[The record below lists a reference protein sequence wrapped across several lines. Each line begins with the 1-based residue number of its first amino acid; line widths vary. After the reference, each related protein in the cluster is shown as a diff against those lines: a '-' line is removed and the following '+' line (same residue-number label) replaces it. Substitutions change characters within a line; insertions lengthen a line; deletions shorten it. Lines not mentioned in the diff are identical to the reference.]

1 MGLAAYMEQT
11 SEGVAPKYQLP
22 VTEEEKIVCHWC
34 EMEVSIVISLGALW
48 VCESCYDEAKE
59 AWNGIKKGGK
69 K

>member
-34 EMEVSIVISLGALW
+34 EREVPALALMGESW
-48 VCESCYDEAKE
+48 VCPECISVARGER
-59 AWNGIKKGGK
+59 
-69 K
+69 